1 MTFGVFNLW
10 CGGIVLL
17 LLLPNIWY
25 GLKRKGPD
33 FQSGNRAVNA
43 LEQIGRYGSMIFSI
57 VPLGVRGGEFGFG
70 SWEALLLWAAAIT
83 GLLLAYYISW
93 FLYGRR
99 ASPALALTLAA
110 LPSALFLVHGLLLRH
125 PVLCVFAGIFAVS
138 HIYIVRQSVRRG

>member
-17 LLLPNIWY
+17 LLLPNVWY

-33 FQSGNRAVNA
+33 FQSGNRAMNA

-57 VPLGVRGGEFGFG
+57 VPLGVGEFGFRSAG
-70 SWEALLLWAAAIT
+70 ELLLWLALIT

-99 ASPALALTLAA
+99 ASPALALALAT